1 MFDPKRVTRLLEK
14 VQRAGQASEVEGMA
28 IAGIASTQILSRQFI
43 EEYPSTA
50 DYPLSPIVFVD
61 RRTNSIGS
69 DPDCSFTNT

>member
-1 MFDPKRVTRLLEK
+1 
-14 VQRAGQASEVEGMA
+14 MA

-50 DYPLSPIVFVD
+50 DYPLKPIVFVD